1 MSNRGYLHPQ
11 VNLRMPAD
19 KKEQLA
25 NLANQHGRSL
35 NQEINAAIEAWL
47 SRHETGETVL
57 SVEERLARLEKL
69 AGLPPEE

>member
-25 NLANQHGRSL
+25 DLAQRHGRSL

-47 SRHETGETVL
+47 NQHHTGTTYL
-57 SVEERLARLEKL
+57 SVEERLARLEEIV
-69 AGLPPEE
+69 GLTKEE